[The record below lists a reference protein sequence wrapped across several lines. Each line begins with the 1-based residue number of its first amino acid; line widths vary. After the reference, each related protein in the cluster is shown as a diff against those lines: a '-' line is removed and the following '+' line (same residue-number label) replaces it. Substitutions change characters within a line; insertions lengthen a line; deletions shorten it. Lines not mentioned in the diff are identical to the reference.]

1 MAATA
6 DVDPPIAVPTLAA
19 VLKKSRKAQR
29 LNAMTLLMRRA
40 SRRRPTGPSRA
51 GCSAM
56 SQRKSRWVEREIP
69 LRSMRTY
76 APRSCTESFRTIRIW
91 KL

>member
-29 LNAMTLLMRRA
+29 LNAMTLMRRA

-51 GCSAM
+51 GCSAFHA
-56 SQRKSRWVEREIP
+56 ETCG
-69 LRSMRTY
+69 L
-76 APRSCTESFRTIRIW
+76 C
-91 KL
+91 

>member
-29 LNAMTLLMRRA
+29 LNAMTLMRRA

-51 GCSAM
+51 GCSAFHA
-56 SQRKSRWVEREIP
+56 ETCE
-69 LRSMRTY
+69 L
-76 APRSCTESFRTIRIW
+76 C
-91 KL
+91 

>member
-29 LNAMTLLMRRA
+29 LAMTLLMRRA
-40 SRRRPTGPSRA
+40 SRLPTDWTEPRRLLGFSR
-51 GCSAM
+51 
-56 SQRKSRWVEREIP
+56 RN
-69 LRSMRTY
+69 LR
-76 APRSCTESFRTIRIW
+76 A
-91 KL
+91 L

>member
-29 LNAMTLLMRRA
+29 LAMTLLMRRA
-40 SRRRPTGPSRA
+40 SRLPTWTEPRRLLGFSR
-51 GCSAM
+51 
-56 SQRKSRWVEREIP
+56 RN
-69 LRSMRTY
+69 LR
-76 APRSCTESFRTIRIW
+76 A
-91 KL
+91 L

>member
-29 LNAMTLLMRRA
+29 LDAMTLLMRRA
-40 SRRRPTGPSRA
+40 SRLPTDWTEPRRLLGFSR
-51 GCSAM
+51 
-56 SQRKSRWVEREIP
+56 RN
-69 LRSMRTY
+69 LR
-76 APRSCTESFRTIRIW
+76 A
-91 KL
+91 L